1 MSRSEHRPLPEPR
14 RARVAF
20 ILVTLMLN
28 TLGIGLVIPITP
40 RLVGQFQ
47 DADLARTS
55 YTYGA
60 LVASYAVMQLVF
72 APILG
77 ALSDRVGRRKV
88 ILSSLFGAGID
99 YLILGFA
106 PTLEWL
112 FLGRVV
118 AGLTGASFSAAT
130 AYIADITPPEK
141 RAQSFGLI
149 GAAFGF
155 GFILGPVVGGLLGQ
169 IDLRLPFFA
178 AAGLNLLNFVYGLFV
193 LPESLAPQNRRPF
206 DIRKANPVATLSRLR
221 RSPLVAG
228 LAITVFCYYL
238 SQQILQAVW
247 ALYLEGRFGWSAG
260 QVGMSLA
267 IVGLSTA
274 LVQGGLIRVLKPRL
288 GERRMILIGGTMGG
302 LGFCAMGFAPT
313 GALLLG
319 ILVPFSLR
327 GFSNPALQSLM
338 TQEVSVTEQGE
349 LQGAMTSLLS
359 ISSVLG
365 PLVGTNLLALFA
377 SETAPVRFPGAP
389 FLAAGLLEGL
399 GLGWAMWVLRRRVA
413 LPSAT

>member
-1 MSRSEHRPLPEPR
+1 MSRSEQHRTTGPR
-14 RARVAF
+14 RASVAF

-47 DADLARTS
+47 DADIAKTS

-88 ILSSLFGAGID
+88 ILSSLFGAGVD

-112 FLGRVV
+112 FLGRIV

-155 GFILGPVVGGLLGQ
+155 GFILGPLVGGLLGQ

-178 AAGLNLLNFVYGLFV
+178 AAGLNLCNFLYGLFV
-193 LPESLAPQNRRPF
+193 LPESLAPENRRPF
-206 DIRKANPVATLSRLR
+206 DLRKANPVATLARLR

-260 QVGMSLA
+260 RVGMSLA
-267 IVGLSTA
+267 VVGLTTA
-274 LVQGGLIRVLKPRL
+274 LVQGGLIRALKPRL
-288 GERRMILIGGTMGG
+288 GERRMILIGGVVGS
-302 LGFCAMGFAPT
+302 LGFVAMGLAPT
-313 GALLLG
+313 GSLLLA
-319 ILVPFSLR
+319 ILVPFALR

-338 TQEVSVTEQGE
+338 TQEVSVSEQGE

-365 PLVGTNLLALFA
+365 PLLGTNLLAMFA
-377 SETAPVRFPGAP
+377 GDAAPVRFPGAP
-389 FLAAGLLEGL
+389 FLAAGLLEAVGL
-399 GLGWAMWVLRRRVA
+399 SWAMWVLHRRAPAPVV
-413 LPSAT
+413 